1 MYSRKSRL
9 CRTYCLAM
17 QNYSV
22 CHCFLRVSSHAL
34 HLLPV
39 ISGANLH
46 DKSAQNCA
54 DCVADF
60 PAEAKK
66 KKKRNGFTIRN
77 RGFCCKI
84 HNSTLLVDFSFSIGK
99 LCTIHKFPQHIDKK
113 NSLKSHPLAWSCILS
128 WILPVQICR

>member
-1 MYSRKSRL
+1 
-9 CRTYCLAM
+9 M

-66 KKKRNGFTIRN
+66 KKKKQWFYNPQQRILLQNPQQYITCGFFILHRKTV
-77 RGFCCKI
+77 
-84 HNSTLLVDFSFSIGK
+84 HNPQISTAYG
-99 LCTIHKFPQHIDKK
+99 
-113 NSLKSHPLAWSCILS
+113 
-128 WILPVQICR
+128 